1 MSRAIAIRD
10 VPSLFHNPAVV
21 GASRTMVG
29 MDPEFR
35 LDTQLCFAL
44 YAASRKV
51 TSTYREPLKAIGLT
65 YPQYLV
71 MLVLWEQDHRSVR
84 QLGETLALD
93 SGTLSPLLRRVEA
106 AGFVTRRRSE
116 QDERSVV
123 ISLTD
128 AGRALQEPA
137 AEMQR
142 QLLDELDMSPR
153 DRKTLHMLAQNL
165 CHVL

>member
-10 VPSLFHNPAVV
+10 VLSLFHNPAVV

-93 SGTLSPLLRRVEA
+93 SGTLSPLLRRMEA
-106 AGFVTRRRSE
+106 ADFVTRRRSE

-137 AEMQR
+137 AGMQR
-142 QLLDELDMSPR
+142 ELLDELDMSPR
-153 DRKTLHMLAQNL
+153 DRKNLHMLAQKL

>member
-1 MSRAIAIRD
+1 
-10 VPSLFHNPAVV
+10 
-21 GASRTMVG
+21 MVG

-44 YAASRKV
+44 YTASRKV
-51 TSTYREPLKAIGLT
+51 TSAYREPLKAIGLT

-93 SGTLSPLLRRVEA
+93 SGTLSPLLRR
-106 AGFVTRRRSE
+106 SE

-137 AEMQR
+137 AGMQR
-142 QLLDELDMSPR
+142 ELLDELDMSPR
-153 DRKTLHMLAQNL
+153 DRKTLHMLAQKL